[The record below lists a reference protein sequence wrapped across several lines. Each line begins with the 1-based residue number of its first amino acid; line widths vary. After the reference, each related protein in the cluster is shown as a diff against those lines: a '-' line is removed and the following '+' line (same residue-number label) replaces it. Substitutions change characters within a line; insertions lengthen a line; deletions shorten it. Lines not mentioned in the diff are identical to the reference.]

1 MRIGFSQKQKIVLQD
16 DNKSIKRKANSW
28 TSPLKPK
35 ALISLKLN
43 EINYSVISN

>member
-1 MRIGFSQKQKIVLQD
+1 MRIGFSQKQKILLQD

-35 ALISLKLN
+35 APISLKLN
-43 EINYSVISN
+43 KMLKSKI